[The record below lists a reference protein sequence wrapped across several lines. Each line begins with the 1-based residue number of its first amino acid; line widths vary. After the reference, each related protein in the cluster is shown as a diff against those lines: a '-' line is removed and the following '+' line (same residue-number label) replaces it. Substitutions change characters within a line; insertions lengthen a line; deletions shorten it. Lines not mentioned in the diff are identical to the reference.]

1 MRLEGAEDWMV
12 VRVVVRE
19 RTEGAADEKVL
30 PSPPP
35 IELKWPP
42 AVDLVP
48 AFDCAV
54 SEFKVSGFVATV
66 GAADLLL
73 IVGGCWL
80 SLDVGRDCLLCVGET
95 KLMLRPESWVDIEG

>member
-1 MRLEGAEDWMV
+1 MFEGAADWMV

-19 RTEGAADEKVL
+19 RTEGAGEEKVL

-35 IELKWPP
+35 FELSAPP

-54 SEFKVSGFVATV
+54 SELTVSGFVARV
-66 GAADLLL
+66 GAADALP
-73 IVGGCWL
+73 IVRV
-80 SLDVGRDCLLCVGET
+80 S
-95 KLMLRPESWVDIEG
+95 